1 LRRVGALALGL
12 ALTACAGSSHQAA
25 QISTAPTPT
34 VVASTT
40 PLPGLAKSDWLEY
53 HHDAGRTGV
62 GPATPVIGKPSVA
75 WTDSLDGAV
84 YASPLIVAG
93 HVIVATENDT
103 VYSLDVAGGDVLWTA
118 HLGDP
123 VDASTLPCGD
133 ISPVSGITSTPVA
146 DPAAGSLYVVAFLRG
161 FQHVLFT
168 LSLKDGSVI
177 SQRTVDPPNSNPRVQ
192 QQRAALARGSGF
204 VYVAFGGLF
213 GDCGDYHG
221 WLVGVPVGGGGL
233 NVYETP
239 ARRSG
244 IWAAS
249 GPTVAPD
256 GSVYVVTGNGA
267 PTSTFDYSDSVIQL
281 SSTLAVVSYFAPSNW
296 QLLTSGDTDLGSN
309 GAALIGDGL
318 VFAVGKS
325 GVAYL
330 LKAGSLGGIGGELSS
345 MHLCD
350 AAFGGTAWSGQT
362 IFVPCTD
369 GLFAVTVSGQTLSTA
384 WQARDA
390 ALGSPIVAAGAAWAI
405 DPNKNNLFALDAHSG
420 AILFSTNLDTTE
432 PFSTPA
438 ATEGYVVAGAGTKV
452 VAIATG

>member
-1 LRRVGALALGL
+1 MRRVSGLALGL

-25 QISTAPTPT
+25 HSSAAPTPT
-34 VVASTT
+34 VAASTAQV
-40 PLPGLAKSDWLEY
+40 PGLAKSDWLEY

-75 WTDSLDGAV
+75 WTDSLDGDV
-84 YASPLIVAG
+84 YASPLIVGG
-93 HVIVATENDT
+93 HVIVATENDS
-103 VYSLDVAGGDVLWTA
+103 VYSLDVARGDVLWTA

-133 ISPVSGITSTPVA
+133 IFPVSGITSTPVA
-146 DPAAGSLYVVAFLRG
+146 DPAAGNLYVVAFLRG
-161 FQHVLFT
+161 YQHVLFT

-177 SQRTVDPPNSNPRVQ
+177 SQRRVDPPGSDPHVQ
-192 QQRAALARGSGF
+192 QQRAALALGSGF

-221 WLVGVPVGGGGL
+221 WVVGVPLGGGGL
-233 NVYETP
+233 NVYRNP
-239 ARRSG
+239 ANRAG

-249 GPTVAPD
+249 GPTVASD
-256 GSVYVVTGNGA
+256 GSVYVVTGNGSV
-267 PTSTFDYSDSVIQL
+267 TSTFDYSDSVIQL
-281 SSTLAVVSYFAPSNW
+281 SRTLEVVSYFAPSSW
-296 QLLTSGDTDLGSN
+296 QLLSSGDTDLGSN
-309 GAALIGDGL
+309 GAALMGDGL

-325 GVAYL
+325 GVAYVL
-330 LKAGSLGGIGGELSS
+330 RAGSLGGIGGQLAAVHICS
-345 MHLCD
+345 
-350 AAFGGTAWSGQT
+350 AAFGGTSWSGGT
-362 IFVPCTD
+362 VYAPCTN
-369 GLFAVTVSGQTLSTA
+369 GLFAVTVSAQALSTA

-390 ALGSPIVAAGAAWAI
+390 GLGSPILAAGAVWAI
-405 DPNKNNLFALDAHSG
+405 NPNTNNLLALDAQSG
-420 AILFSTNLDTTE
+420 ATLFSTNLDTTE